1 MSRFKD
7 PDTGNELF
15 WNWQRADI
23 MLQTNKLKDKV
34 LKP

>member
-1 MSRFKD
+1 MPRFKD

-15 WNWQRADI
+15 WNWECADKL
-23 MLQTNKLKDKV
+23 LQTNKFKDKV